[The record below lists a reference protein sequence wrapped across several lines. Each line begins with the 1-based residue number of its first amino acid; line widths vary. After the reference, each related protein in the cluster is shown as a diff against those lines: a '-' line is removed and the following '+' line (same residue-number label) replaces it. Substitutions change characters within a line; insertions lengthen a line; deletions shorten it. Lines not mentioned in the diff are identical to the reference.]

1 MASRKKLLVIG
12 AGDFQLALVKRA
24 AMMCDVLLAAPVID
38 KPFERYIADALYCD
52 VRDFARILEFARGA
66 NCFGTPIDGVITDET
81 DIPVLTVAR
90 VAEAMG
96 LSGIDP
102 DTARLFT
109 NKALMRKRMEELGL
123 KVLPHKTV
131 SSLEEAVAAFKEI
144 NSTVIIK
151 PLDAQGS
158 RGVKRCDNAQDIVEH
173 FAEAARWSTTHQ
185 VMVEQRATGR
195 EFVIEGLAL
204 NYEFK
209 NLGIGDTIYFETVE
223 SLSAKERTWPTVVD
237 DELRD
242 RVLELN
248 TKIVTGFGLKQ
259 GITHSEFVMDGDDIF
274 LIETAAR
281 GGGAFISSDL
291 IPASCGLVS
300 EDLLVRMALG
310 EVQTYDAI
318 IDSKGEPLF
327 ETGNVTVGS
336 IMDVVNE
343 QRSCRLMIRD
353 RLPEALRE
361 MGRAAVRAFDVKKR
375 MVHFEFFELS
385 RDQRIGKAGE
395 YAGLEVN
402 MRPCGGILPTMLNYA
417 ADTDV
422 YQIWADMIVFD
433 RSIKSCGAG
442 RFCVLAGRRN
452 ARHYVM
458 SREEVLRVYGGSIL
472 GEIEE
477 DPATATDMGDHLFL
491 ARFSTMEEV
500 TDFFAL
506 VLAEC

>member
-24 AMMCDVLLAAPVID
+24 AMMCDVLLAAPVIG

-52 VRDFARILEFARGA
+52 VRDFDRILEFARGA
-66 NCFGTPIDGVITDET
+66 NCFGKPIDGVVTDET

-90 VAEAMG
+90 VAEALV

-102 DTARLFT
+102 AIARLFT
-109 NKALMRKRMEELGL
+109 NKALMRNRMEELGL

-131 SSLEEAVAAFKEI
+131 SSLEDAVAAFKEI
-144 NSTVIIK
+144 SGPVIIK

-158 RGVKRCDNAQDIVEH
+158 RGVKHCDNAQDIVEH
-173 FAEAARWSTTHQ
+173 FSEAARWSTTHQ

-223 SLSAKERTWPTVVD
+223 SLSAKERTWPTVAD

-259 GITHSEFVMDGDDIF
+259 GITHSEFVMEGDDIY

-310 EVQTYDAI
+310 EVQTYDDLRRLRVLDHTEGDDEPALHPLQHCGYLAFYI
-318 IDSKGEPLF
+318 PMGVVEAVRGVKEVLSLPYVGNTQIEDLESYVGADYSKGHNDKTSRFL
-327 ETGNVTVGS
+327 VTY
-336 IMDVVNE
+336 
-343 QRSCRLMIRD
+343 R
-353 RLPEALRE
+353 
-361 MGRAAVRAFDVKKR
+361 
-375 MVHFEFFELS
+375 
-385 RDQRIGKAGE
+385 
-395 YAGLEVN
+395 
-402 MRPCGGILPTMLNYA
+402 
-417 ADTDV
+417 ADT
-422 YQIWADMIVFD
+422 
-433 RSIKSCGAG
+433 
-442 RFCVLAGRRN
+442 
-452 ARHYVM
+452 
-458 SREEVLRVYGGSIL
+458 REELERRMAYI
-472 GEIEE
+472 
-477 DPATATDMGDHLFL
+477 
-491 ARFSTMEEV
+491 RSTIQV
-500 TDFFAL
+500 DVRQPDGTITGLIWD
-506 VLAEC
+506 

>member
-52 VRDFARILEFARGA
+52 VRDFDRILEFARRA
-66 NCFGTPIDGVITDET
+66 NCFGKPIDGVITDET

-223 SLSAKERTWPTVVD
+223 SLSAKERTWPTVAD

-242 RVLELN
+242 RVLGASPIANSSWME
-248 TKIVTGFGLKQ
+248 T
-259 GITHSEFVMDGDDIF
+259 IF
-274 LIETAAR
+274 SSSRPPHAVAVPLSPRTLSPLRADLSPKTCSCAWPSAKCRPTTIFDASACSTTPKATMSQPCIPFSTAA
-281 GGGAFISSDL
+281 ISLST
-291 IPASCGLVS
+291 SRWVS
-300 EDLLVRMALG
+300 SRR
-310 EVQTYDAI
+310 
-318 IDSKGEPLF
+318 F
-327 ETGNVTVGS
+327 
-336 IMDVVNE
+336 
-343 QRSCRLMIRD
+343 
-353 RLPEALRE
+353 
-361 MGRAAVRAFDVKKR
+361 AA
-375 MVHFEFFELS
+375 
-385 RDQRIGKAGE
+385 
-395 YAGLEVN
+395 
-402 MRPCGGILPTMLNYA
+402 
-417 ADTDV
+417 
-422 YQIWADMIVFD
+422 
-433 RSIKSCGAG
+433 
-442 RFCVLAGRRN
+442 
-452 ARHYVM
+452 
-458 SREEVLRVYGGSIL
+458 
-472 GEIEE
+472 
-477 DPATATDMGDHLFL
+477 
-491 ARFSTMEEV
+491 
-500 TDFFAL
+500 
-506 VLAEC
+506 